1 MAEPSG
7 NDMAEVLAERRYQA
21 ISQIME
27 AAVSRGE
34 GRWTRTEI
42 FDHVFLSRALGLPI
56 FLALL
61 WAVFTFTF
69 VLSEPFMVGT
79 ELLFGWMGGMA
90 AAGVENS
97 RIASFVAAGI
107 FGGLGSVLVFV
118 PPIFMLFFALAILE
132 DSGYMARAAFLMDRV
147 MQSLGLHG
155 RSFIPMMM
163 GFGCNIPAIMAARSI
178 DGEKERMITI
188 LISPLISCGARLPVY
203 VLIAGAVFG
212 TVHAG
217 TAIFSIYLLGIAL
230 AIIMAL
236 VFRRTL
242 FRGEPSPFLLEL
254 PPYAVPG
261 AKTAVL
267 HMWARG
273 KWFLVRAGTVIF
285 GTVLVVW
292 FLAAHPWEATAG
304 GVLIE
309 NSYIAVLGH
318 SLEPVVAPFGWDWM
332 AAVALLFGLLAK
344 EVVVG
349 TYGILLGAEEGALGD
364 SLVALGLFTPLTGLA
379 FMAFVLIYAPCF
391 AAVVTIAREMNS
403 YRWAAFAAAY
413 LLALAFVVSG
423 LIVGVGGLLGFS

>member
-1 MAEPSG
+1 MGDPNRE
-7 NDMAEVLAERRYQA
+7 DMAEVLAERRYQA
-21 ISQIME
+21 ISKIME
-27 AAVSRGE
+27 AAVTRGE

-69 VLSEPFMVGT
+69 TLSEPFMVGT
-79 ELLFGWMGGMA
+79 ELLFGWMGDLA
-90 AAGVENS
+90 AAGIGDP
-97 RIASFVAAGI
+97 RIASFIAVGI

-118 PPIFMLFFALAILE
+118 PPIFMLFLALAILE

-147 MQSLGLHG
+147 MQGLGLHG

-163 GFGCNIPAIMAARSI
+163 GFGCNVPAIMAARSI
-178 DGEKERMITI
+178 EGEKERMITI

-212 TVHAG
+212 TSFAG

-254 PPYAVPG
+254 PSYTVPG
-261 AKTAVL
+261 AKTAIL
-267 HMWARG
+267 QMWARG
-273 KWFLVRAGTVIF
+273 KWFLVRAGTIIF
-285 GTVLVVW
+285 GTVVVVW

-304 GVLIE
+304 GELIE
-309 NSYIAVLGH
+309 NSYIASLGRQ
-318 SLEPVVAPFGWDWM
+318 LEPLVSPFGWDWM

-349 TYGILLGAEEGALGD
+349 TYGILLGSEEAALGS
-364 SLVALGLFTPLTGLA
+364 SLVALGLFTPLTGFA

-391 AAVVTIAREMNS
+391 AVVVTIAKEANS
-403 YRWAAFAAAY
+403 RRWAAFAVAY

-423 LIVGVGGLLGFS
+423 LIVGVGRLLGFS

>member
-1 MAEPSG
+1 
-7 NDMAEVLAERRYQA
+7 
-21 ISQIME
+21 
-27 AAVSRGE
+27 
-34 GRWTRTEI
+34 
-42 FDHVFLSRALGLPI
+42 
-56 FLALL
+56 
-61 WAVFTFTF
+61 
-69 VLSEPFMVGT
+69 
-79 ELLFGWMGGMA
+79 
-90 AAGVENS
+90 
-97 RIASFVAAGI
+97 
-107 FGGLGSVLVFV
+107 
-118 PPIFMLFFALAILE
+118 
-132 DSGYMARAAFLMDRV
+132 
-147 MQSLGLHG
+147 
-155 RSFIPMMM
+155 MMM

-212 TVHAG
+212 TGFAG

-261 AKTAVL
+261 AKTAIL

-309 NSYIAVLGH
+309 NSYIAALGH
-318 SLEPVVAPFGWDWM
+318 RLEPLVSPFGWDWM

-349 TYGILLGAEEGALGD
+349 TYGILLGSEEGALGM
-364 SLVALGLFTPLTGLA
+364 SLVTLGLFTPLSGFA

-413 LLALAFVVSG
+413 LFALAFIVSG